1 MRVVNV
7 LVSFERSSNEEESL
21 DKFLSLF
28 ERKKR
33 GGGRGKEKRED
44 ERILRLVGLNQVSSA
59 NRMQ

>member
-33 GGGRGKEKRED
+33 GGEGKGKTRGRKDSPVGRIESSFERE
-44 ERILRLVGLNQVSSA
+44 
-59 NRMQ
+59 

>member
-33 GGGRGKEKRED
+33 GGRGKEKRED

>member
-28 ERKKR
+28 ERKK
-33 GGGRGKEKRED
+33 GGRRGKEKRKD